1 MWKLSVLKNLLHAHT
16 ALFLV
21 SVILLSGCAQLAGNR
36 AAEEPFNPEDYAA
49 RRLSDADMV
58 KLRELM
64 ASPDVKVSASA
75 ALLLGKDYLHYGD
88 KNFGKLL
95 IEKNYENPNLDTQ
108 MKIFA
113 MLWRM
118 EALLN
123 DNDRAGA
130 EKLKENV
137 LALNKDGVYSR
148 TMQIYCGSTGEDFS
162 ACVNEKFKT
171 PVVPAYVPKIRTLPV
186 KPKMIAPLEPTPPPA
201 ADNNTGAPIDEYIK
215 AVEKNTPETQ
225 AGILKEE
232 PKEQTLKENTQINII
247 GGDVMSEMVQGM
259 IFAINELKTS
269 FTINTVSDEAAAMGD
284 DAVIVNVNKAEV
296 KAFGQ
301 TVSFGADWESL
312 ILTAAALKNNEN
324 IRNVAICT
332 STSKIRQAKYM
343 AEQYDASKI
352 KAEVFNYDNPAFQ
365 AQLRSFIEAASG
377 RSVLMA
383 GIGSEEEIVNFISV
397 AKFLQNAKN
406 QKIMLIVSSLSDKN
420 FKDEYAQYFK
430 EVFVLTPIELV
441 NSQGFTDANLGYEA
455 FFGNPM
461 SLSNVLG
468 YDVVVYLNALS
479 KTDYKGAFLSS
490 IKSFEDGAAQR
501 EIGFYKIS
509 RKLEVREVKYE
520 TTTTNLNAD
529 SGGVGRE

>member
-1 MWKLSVLKNLLHAHT
+1 MGGKT
-16 ALFLV
+16 
-21 SVILLSGCAQLAGNR
+21 
-36 AAEEPFNPEDYAA
+36 AEEPFNPEDYAA

-64 ASPDVKVSASA
+64 ASPDAKVSASA

-118 EALLN
+118 EALLS

-137 LALNKDGVYSR
+137 LALNKDGTYSR

-186 KPKMIAPLEPTPPPA
+186 KPNTIKPLETTPPA
-201 ADNNTGAPIDEYIK
+201 AEVAENTGAPIDEYIK

-225 AGILKEE
+225 AAILE
-232 PKEQTLKENTQINII
+232 KEQTLKENTQINII

-269 FTINTVSDEAAAMGD
+269 FTINTVSDEAAAGMGD

-301 TVSFGADWESL
+301 SVFFGADWESL

-352 KAEVFNYDNPAFQ
+352 RAEVFNYDNPAFQ
-365 AQLRSFIEAASG
+365 AQLRSFIEASSG

-441 NSQGFTDANLGYEA
+441 NSKGFVNANLGYEA

-461 SLSNVLG
+461 SLNNVLG

-479 KTDYKGAFLSS
+479 KTDHKDAFLSR
-490 IKSFEDGAAQR
+490 IKSFEDGVAQR
-501 EIGFYKIS
+501 EIGFYKIG
-509 RKLEVREVKYE
+509 RKLAVNEVKYE
-520 TTTTNLNAD
+520 TSTTNLNAD
-529 SGGVGRE
+529 SSGVGRE